1 MRIIAGKYKGR
12 IIHEAHGHRTHP
24 MSEKIRGALFNALG
38 DIEGLRV
45 FDAFTGTGAVA
56 IEALSRGAAH
66 VTAID
71 EDKEAFRCATKN
83 CKALTLEKYMQ
94 VTQANVSSWSE
105 RNPSA
110 LFDIVIADP
119 PYDDIQ
125 TDILQKLTRHVKSGG
140 LYILSLPAG
149 ADDVRIEGCEC
160 IAEKQYGD
168 ARLDFYR
175 KIS

>member
-1 MRIIAGKYKGR
+1 MRIIAGTHKGR

-38 DIEGLRV
+38 DIEGLSV
-45 FDAFTGTGAVA
+45 LDAFTGTGAVA

-71 EDKEAFRCATKN
+71 EDKEAFRCASKN
-83 CKALTLEKYMQ
+83 RKALCLEKTMQ

-105 RNPSA
+105 RNPSI

-119 PYDDIQ
+119 PYDNIQ
-125 TDILQKLTRHVKSGG
+125 EDILQKLSRHVRSGG
-140 LYILSLPAG
+140 LYVLSLPHG
-149 ADDVRIEGCEC
+149 SEDIMLSGCVL
-160 IAEKQYGD
+160 ISQKHYGD
-168 ARLDFYR
+168 ASLLFYR
-175 KIS
+175 CS